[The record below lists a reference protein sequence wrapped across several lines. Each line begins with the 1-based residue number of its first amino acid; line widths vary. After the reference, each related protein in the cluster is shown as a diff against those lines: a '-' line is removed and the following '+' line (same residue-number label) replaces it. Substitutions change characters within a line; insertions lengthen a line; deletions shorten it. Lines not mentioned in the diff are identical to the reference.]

1 MFLEAEQYQNNY
13 RLDVPSRELPH
24 IEGFSCLAGMY
35 PEPELHHDIKK
46 KGGKGKFLAHVLG
59 INLGAKRKPNAGKTH
74 GHANWDK
81 FLSRRWM
88 QMNAQAS
95 PAA

>member
-1 MFLEAEQYQNNY
+1 LFLEAEQSQNNY
-13 RLDVPSRELPH
+13 RLDVPVNYRILRASVA
-24 IEGFSCLAGMY
+24 S
-35 PEPELHHDIKK
+35 PECIPNQNFTTTLKK
-46 KGGKGKFLAHVLG
+46 RGEKGKFLAHVLG